1 MNRQEIKYFFFIKI
15 LIVCLL
21 SCSSV
26 IFAQNLQPP
35 SMQAQQQRMTDE
47 ALAGE
52 FYRSQEYDKAL
63 ELYSKLFDRYKT
75 QYYFSNY
82 MSCLIQLNRLKE
94 AEQLIKKQIR
104 GGSNDFQMSV
114 ELGYIYQLMGEKN
127 KAVRT
132 YDKIIEDLP
141 ADKNQINMAANA
153 FRNKNLDDYALKVY
167 EKGSSLPEINYPFYL
182 EKAGL
187 YQMTGDL
194 SKSLDYYL
202 LHLDFQ
208 PDHIDLV
215 KNRLQNMLLA
225 DGNQNVTDLLRGKL
239 LSRAQSEPD
248 NETYSMLLIWF
259 SLQQKD
265 FEMAMRQAQ
274 AIDRRLGDREV
285 QIIELS
291 GICIANQQYETAL
304 SGYTYIEKKGKNS
317 AYYFYG
323 LSGSLKSKYL
333 IAEQQHISD
342 QKYFTKLSGEIKSGF
357 EMMGWNRETWELSII
372 QAQLLAYKLNLTDE
386 GISYLE
392 KALTLPLQPLETAEV
407 KMHLADLLLFKN
419 DVWEATLLYSQVEKS
434 MKNEPI
440 AHEAKFRNA
449 RLRYF
454 IGEYAWSVTMLDVL
468 KAATS
473 KLIANDALGLSML
486 IHDFLIEDTTGI
498 SLKAFAKGD
507 LLIFQK
513 KENESLV
520 ILDSLM
526 LDMKSAALQP
536 YFLMRKAEIFDNLG
550 QYVLSDS
557 LFKVVYTRFN
567 ESYQADDAILR
578 SALLNELK
586 INNITEA
593 QRLYELL
600 FEQYPSSIFANEAR
614 RKYRLLRGDIL

>member
-1 MNRQEIKYFFFIKI
+1 M
-15 LIVCLL
+15 L

-26 IFAQNLQPP
+26 IFAQNVQPP

-557 LFKVVYTRFN
+557 LFKEVYTRFN

>member
-1 MNRQEIKYFFFIKI
+1 
-15 LIVCLL
+15 
-21 SCSSV
+21 
-26 IFAQNLQPP
+26 
-35 SMQAQQQRMTDE
+35 MQAQQQRMTDE

-557 LFKVVYTRFN
+557 LFKEVYTRFN

>member
-1 MNRQEIKYFFFIKI
+1 
-15 LIVCLL
+15 
-21 SCSSV
+21 
-26 IFAQNLQPP
+26 
-35 SMQAQQQRMTDE
+35 
-47 ALAGE
+47 
-52 FYRSQEYDKAL
+52 
-63 ELYSKLFDRYKT
+63 
-75 QYYFSNY
+75 
-82 MSCLIQLNRLKE
+82 
-94 AEQLIKKQIR
+94 
-104 GGSNDFQMSV
+104 
-114 ELGYIYQLMGEKN
+114 
-127 KAVRT
+127 
-132 YDKIIEDLP
+132 
-141 ADKNQINMAANA
+141 
-153 FRNKNLDDYALKVY
+153 
-167 EKGSSLPEINYPFYL
+167 
-182 EKAGL
+182 
-187 YQMTGDL
+187 
-194 SKSLDYYL
+194 
-202 LHLDFQ
+202 
-208 PDHIDLV
+208 
-215 KNRLQNMLLA
+215 
-225 DGNQNVTDLLRGKL
+225 
-239 LSRAQSEPD
+239 
-248 NETYSMLLIWF
+248 
-259 SLQQKD
+259 
-265 FEMAMRQAQ
+265 
-274 AIDRRLGDREV
+274 
-285 QIIELS
+285 
-291 GICIANQQYETAL
+291 L

-557 LFKVVYTRFN
+557 LFKEVYTRFN

>member
-1 MNRQEIKYFFFIKI
+1 M
-15 LIVCLL
+15 
-21 SCSSV
+21 
-26 IFAQNLQPP
+26 IFAQNVQQPT
-35 SMQAQQQRMTDE
+35 MQVQQQRMTDE

-82 MSCLIQLNRLKE
+82 ISCLVQLNRLKE

-104 GGSNDFQMSV
+104 GVNNDFQMSV

-127 KAVRT
+127 KAIRT

-167 EKGSSLPEINYPFYL
+167 EKGGSMPEINYPFYL

-194 SKSLDYYL
+194 SKSLDSYL

-239 LSRAQSEPD
+239 LSRAQSDPE

-291 GICIANQQYETAL
+291 SICIANQQYETAL

-342 QKYFTKLSGEIKSGF
+342 QNYFTKLSGEIKSGF
-357 EMMGWNRETWELSII
+357 EMMGWNRETWELSIV
-372 QAQLLAYKLNLTDE
+372 QAQLLAYKLNRTDE

-392 KALTLPLQPLETAEV
+392 KALTLPLQPIETAEV

-434 MKNEPI
+434 LKNEPI

-486 IHDFLIEDTTGI
+486 IHDFLLEDTTGI
-498 SLKAFAKGD
+498 SLKAFAKAD

-513 KENESLV
+513 KKNESLV

-526 LDMKSAALQP
+526 LDIKSAALQP

-557 LFKVVYTRFN
+557 LFKEVYTRFN

-578 SALLNELK
+578 SAQLNELK
-586 INNITEA
+586 INNTTEA
-593 QRLYELL
+593 QRLYEML

>member
-1 MNRQEIKYFFFIKI
+1 
-15 LIVCLL
+15 
-21 SCSSV
+21 
-26 IFAQNLQPP
+26 
-35 SMQAQQQRMTDE
+35 MQAQQQRMTDE

-291 GICIANQQYETAL
+291 GICIANQ
-304 SGYTYIEKKGKNS
+304 
-317 AYYFYG
+317 
-323 LSGSLKSKYL
+323 
-333 IAEQQHISD
+333 
-342 QKYFTKLSGEIKSGF
+342 
-357 EMMGWNRETWELSII
+357 
-372 QAQLLAYKLNLTDE
+372 
-386 GISYLE
+386 
-392 KALTLPLQPLETAEV
+392 
-407 KMHLADLLLFKN
+407 
-419 DVWEATLLYSQVEKS
+419 
-434 MKNEPI
+434 
-440 AHEAKFRNA
+440 
-449 RLRYF
+449 
-454 IGEYAWSVTMLDVL
+454 
-468 KAATS
+468 
-473 KLIANDALGLSML
+473 
-486 IHDFLIEDTTGI
+486 
-498 SLKAFAKGD
+498 
-507 LLIFQK
+507 
-513 KENESLV
+513 
-520 ILDSLM
+520 
-526 LDMKSAALQP
+526 
-536 YFLMRKAEIFDNLG
+536 
-550 QYVLSDS
+550 
-557 LFKVVYTRFN
+557 
-567 ESYQADDAILR
+567 
-578 SALLNELK
+578 
-586 INNITEA
+586 
-593 QRLYELL
+593 
-600 FEQYPSSIFANEAR
+600 
-614 RKYRLLRGDIL
+614 

>member
-1 MNRQEIKYFFFIKI
+1 
-15 LIVCLL
+15 
-21 SCSSV
+21 
-26 IFAQNLQPP
+26 
-35 SMQAQQQRMTDE
+35 MQIQQQRMTDE

-52 FYRSQEYDKAL
+52 FFRSQEYDKAL

-75 QYYFSNY
+75 QYYFTNY
-82 MSCLIQLNRLKE
+82 VNCLVQLNRLKD

-104 GGSNDFQMSV
+104 GAGNDFQMSV
-114 ELGYIYQLMGEKN
+114 ELGYIYQMMGEKN
-127 KAVRT
+127 KATRT
-132 YDKIIEDLP
+132 YENIIEELP
-141 ADKNQINMAANA
+141 ADRNQINMAANA
-153 FRNKNLDDYALKVY
+153 FRNKNLDDFALKVY
-167 EKGSSLPEINYPFYL
+167 EKGSSMPGIKYPFYL

-202 LHLDFQ
+202 LHLDYQ

-215 KNRLQNMLLA
+215 KNRFQTILMA
-225 DGNQNVTDLLRGKL
+225 DGNQNGSDLLRSKL

-259 SLQQKD
+259 SLQQND
-265 FEMAMRQAQ
+265 FDLAMRQAQ
-274 AIDRRLGDREV
+274 AIDKRLGDREI
-285 QIIELS
+285 QIIELA
-291 GICIANQQYETAL
+291 GICIANQQFETAL
-304 SGYTYIEKKGKNS
+304 SGYTYISKKGRNS
-317 AYYFYG
+317 AFFFYG

-333 IAEQQHISD
+333 IAEQQHITD
-342 QKYFTKLSGEIKSGF
+342 QNYFSKLSEEIKSGF
-357 EMMGWNRETWELSII
+357 EMMGWNRETWELSLI
-372 QAQLLAYKLNLTDE
+372 QAQLLAYKLQRTNE

-392 KALTLPLQPLETAEV
+392 KALTLPLQPIEAAEV

-486 IHDFLIEDTTGI
+486 IHDFLIEDTTGL
-498 SLKAFAKGD
+498 SLVAFAKAD

-513 KENESLV
+513 KEMESII

-526 LDMKSAALQP
+526 LDLKSAALQP

-550 QYVLSDS
+550 QYDLSDS
-557 LFKVVYTRFN
+557 LFKEVYTRFS

-578 SALLNELK
+578 CALINELK
-586 INNITEA
+586 MNNLTEA
-593 QRLYELL
+593 QRLYEML

-614 RKYRLLRGDIL
+614 RKYRLLRGDVL

>member
-1 MNRQEIKYFFFIKI
+1 
-15 LIVCLL
+15 
-21 SCSSV
+21 
-26 IFAQNLQPP
+26 
-35 SMQAQQQRMTDE
+35 MQAQQQRMTDE

-215 KNRLQNMLLA
+215 KNRLQNMLMA

-274 AIDRRLGDREV
+274 AIDMRLGDREV

-304 SGYTYIEKKGKNS
+304 SGYAYIEKKGKNS

-498 SLKAFAKGD
+498 SLKAFAKAD

-557 LFKVVYTRFN
+557 LFEEVYTRFN

>member
-1 MNRQEIKYFFFIKI
+1 M
-15 LIVCLL
+15 L

-557 LFKVVYTRFN
+557 LFKEVYTRFN